1 MKVFFGIISFL
12 IFLSF
17 SDYTKAES
25 WKNDWTV
32 NGVQLKN
39 FTHKDIGELA
49 LGAITSATVH
59 YLGHVAYMSVA
70 GIDWHQ
76 DGFYEMMDYN
86 TSDSDVAM
94 SGRSGFILQLA
105 VGTVLKYSRWNESIF
120 TLGYNIQSMIE
131 ITTYPIRYSGSDK
144 GDLDA
149 IAKEGDRDIE
159 YFIYSGYSIWLLKK

>member
-1 MKVFFGIISFL
+1 MKVFFSILTILISL
-12 IFLSF
+12 AF

-39 FTHKDIGELA
+39 YTYKDIGGLV
-49 LGAITSATVH
+49 LGAITSATFH
-59 YLGHVAYMSVA
+59 YLGHITYMTAA
-70 GIDWHQ
+70 GVEWHQ

-105 VGTVLKYSRWNESIF
+105 VGTALKYSRWRESTF

-131 ITTYPIRYSGSDK
+131 ITTYPIRYSGADK

-149 IAKEGDRDIE
+149 IAKDGDRDIE